1 MRPVIADTGFLV
13 CLFLRDD
20 LHREAAKRYL
30 AGHKHP
36 LVTVAPVIV
45 ETCFF
50 LRPLIKVEL
59 LTWIR
64 RGAMSVAEVPA
75 DAYPAIELTL
85 RKYAERDIDF
95 ADAALI
101 WLANECGLR
110 HILTTDRSDF
120 STFGLKGGKR
130 FELLEWL

>member
-1 MRPVIADTGFLV
+1 MKPVIVDTGFLV

-20 LHREAAKRYL
+20 LRREAAKRYL
-30 AGHKHP
+30 IGHKHA
-36 LVTVAPVIV
+36 LVTVAPVVV

-50 LRPLIKVEL
+50 LRPAVRIDL

-64 RGAMSVAEVPA
+64 RGAMSVADVPV
-75 DAYPAIELTL
+75 DAYPAIERTL
-85 RKYAERDIDF
+85 HKYADRDIDF

-101 WLANECGLR
+101 WLANESGAR

-130 FELLEWL
+130 FELIAWL

>member
-1 MRPVIADTGFLV
+1 MKPVIVDTDFLV

-36 LVTVAPVIV
+36 LITVAPVVV

-50 LRPLIKVEL
+50 LRHSLKVEL

-64 RGAMSVAEVPA
+64 RGAMSVADVPT
-75 DAYPAIELTL
+75 DAYAAIELTL
-85 RKYAERDIDF
+85 RKYADQDIDF

-101 WLANECGLR
+101 WLANESGVR
-110 HILTTDRSDF
+110 RILTTDRSDF

-130 FELLEWL
+130 FELIEWL

>member
-1 MRPVIADTGFLV
+1 MKPVIADTGFLV
-13 CLFLRDD
+13 CLFLKDD

-30 AGHKHP
+30 AAHKHP
-36 LVTVAPVIV
+36 LVTVAPVVV

-50 LRPLIKVEL
+50 LRPQLKIEL

-64 RGAMSVAEVPA
+64 RGAMSVAEVPP

-85 RKYAERDIDF
+85 RKYADREIDI

-101 WLANECGLR
+101 WLANETGVR
-110 HILTTDRSDF
+110 QILTMDRSDF
-120 STFGLKGGKR
+120 SAFGLKGGRR
-130 FELLEWL
+130 FELIEWL

>member
-1 MRPVIADTGFLV
+1 VKPVIVDTGFLV

-36 LVTVAPVIV
+36 LITVAPVVV

-50 LRPLIKVEL
+50 LRPSLKVEL

-75 DAYPAIELTL
+75 DAYPPIELTL
-85 RKYAERDIDF
+85 HKYADQDIDF

-101 WLANECGLR
+101 WLANESGVR
-110 HILTTDRSDF
+110 RILTTDRSDF

-130 FELLEWL
+130 FELIEWL

>member
-1 MRPVIADTGFLV
+1 MKQVIADTGFLV

-30 AGHKHP
+30 AVHKHP
-36 LVTVAPVIV
+36 LVTVAPVVV

-50 LRPLIKVEL
+50 LRPQLKIEL

-64 RGAMSVAEVPA
+64 RGAMSVADVPA
-75 DAYPAIELTL
+75 VAYPAIELTL
-85 RKYAERDIDF
+85 RKYADREIDF

-101 WLANECGLR
+101 WLANESGVR
-110 HILTTDRSDF
+110 QILTTDRSDF
-120 STFGLKGGKR
+120 SAFGLKGGRR
-130 FELLEWL
+130 FELIEWL